1 MSWVGSLK
9 PITTVGRI
17 TDMIWYFTDR
27 DMDEIKDRI
36 RAVVDE
42 LTLTKATIVAQDK
55 EIASLKQQL
64 EAARG
69 KPSEAYSPDSGTRFS
84 LLEVD

>member
-1 MSWVGSLK
+1 MSWVGSSRLN
-9 PITTVGRI
+9 ITVGRI
-17 TDMIWYFTDR
+17 TDMVWYFTDR

-42 LTLTKATIVAQDK
+42 LTLVKSTVVAQDK

-69 KPSEAYSPDSGTRFS
+69 KPSEHYSPDSGTRFS